1 MTGKAVTLLYLEL
14 VVMTEQGV
22 GVAILGAEEVQGV
35 RLQVEAEHPRHPLP
49 HRVQEPRAQLLQAR
63 RPGRAGVKR
72 GALLELVQVVVL
84 LPQLE

>member
-1 MTGKAVTLLYLEL
+1 
-14 VVMTEQGV
+14 MTEQGV
-22 GVAILGAEEVQGV
+22 SVAILGAEEVQGV
-35 RLQVEAEHPRHPLP
+35 RLQVEAEHPRHPHP

-63 RPGRAGVKR
+63 RPRRAGVKR